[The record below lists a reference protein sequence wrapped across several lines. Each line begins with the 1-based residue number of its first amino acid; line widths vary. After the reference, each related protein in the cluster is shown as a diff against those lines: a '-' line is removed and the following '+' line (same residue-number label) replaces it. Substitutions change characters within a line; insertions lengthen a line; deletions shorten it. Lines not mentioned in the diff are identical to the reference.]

1 MVSEGKKMKISISL
15 ERDEFEFLKGLVES
29 RTAANFSHA
38 VRLCVK
44 AYAGCNEHPHK
55 QEVHA

>member
-1 MVSEGKKMKISISL
+1 MKISISL

-44 AYAGCNEHPHK
+44 AYAGCNERPHK
-55 QEVHA
+55 QEVEA

>member
-1 MVSEGKKMKISISL
+1 MVSESKKMKISISL

-44 AYAGCNEHPHK
+44 AYAGSNEHSK
-55 QEVHA
+55 EEIEE